1 MDRDKTLTPDLS
13 HLPEYF
19 VFGVAT
25 SAFQIEGAAGP
36 DQRGRSIWDHFCD
49 QPGAIVD
56 SSNGLIACDHVAR
69 LENDLD
75 LIASL
80 GVDAYRFSISWPRVQ
95 PDGRGPIHSAG
106 LSFYDRLVDG
116 LLARGIKPYATL
128 FHWDLPLAL
137 QTASGGWYGRDTV
150 HRFADYA
157 ECIARQL
164 GDRVASY
171 STINEPWVVAMLG
184 HEQGVFA
191 PGLRS
196 RAVAMQVS
204 HHLLLAHG
212 LATQALRAHCS
223 APVGIVFNMSPIHP
237 LTDCEADRL
246 KARLDDGL
254 INRWYMDAVL
264 EGRYPA
270 DVLEHLGRDAPHCE
284 TGDAQQIRQRLDFV
298 GVNYYTRSFA
308 STGEP
313 WSAEKAGAAITAM
326 GWEIYPAGLAEHLT
340 RMARDWQCPPIIV
353 TENGA
358 AFDDVLTD
366 GEVDDSARVDYLAS
380 HIGAVAE
387 AARQGVPMAGYFVW
401 SLLDNFEW
409 ASGYAK
415 RFGIVHVDYETQQR
429 TPKQSARWYARLL
442 RARAL
447 QRSNASTAPAPTR

>member
-1 MDRDKTLTPDLS
+1 
-13 HLPEYF
+13 
-19 VFGVAT
+19 
-25 SAFQIEGAAGP
+25 
-36 DQRGRSIWDHFCD
+36 
-49 QPGAIVD
+49 
-56 SSNGLIACDHVAR
+56 
-69 LENDLD
+69 
-75 LIASL
+75 
-80 GVDAYRFSISWPRVQ
+80 
-95 PDGRGPIHSAG
+95 
-106 LSFYDRLVDG
+106 
-116 LLARGIKPYATL
+116 
-128 FHWDLPLAL
+128 
-137 QTASGGWYGRDTV
+137 
-150 HRFADYA
+150 
-157 ECIARQL
+157 
-164 GDRVASY
+164 
-171 STINEPWVVAMLG
+171 
-184 HEQGVFA
+184 
-191 PGLRS
+191 
-196 RAVAMQVS
+196 MQVS